1 MDTKSALTE
10 EWKALQTQ
18 TNAYEK
24 HALYIKLISISIVA
38 AALLTHQAGFGILFL
53 LAVLWL
59 LEAIWKTFQSRITE
73 RILTVEEALKAKSD
87 DAQSIIPCQLNT
99 EWLANRQGFTGL
111 IGEYLSQSIRPTV
124 AFPHLLLIIG
134 IFVVYMS

>member
-1 MDTKSALTE
+1 MDTKSALVE
-10 EWKALQTQ
+10 EWKVLQTQ

-24 HALYIKLISISIVA
+24 HALYIKLISIGIVS
-38 AALLTHQAGFGILFL
+38 AALLTHQAGFSILLL

-59 LEAIWKTFQSRITE
+59 MEAIWKTFQSRITE

-87 DAQSIIPCQLNT
+87 DAQSITPCQLNT
-99 EWLANRQGFTGL
+99 EWLAQRQGFTGL

-124 AFPHLLLIIG
+124 AFPHLLLIVG
-134 IFVVYMS
+134 IFVVYVS